1 MAAAPV
7 AELSVPS
14 YPVHT
19 IEAAPA
25 ASRPLLKEAQAAY
38 GAVPNLLAV
47 LSSAPPVLEA
57 YLTLQKLFAASS
69 LSAVEQQVV
78 LLTVST
84 DNACTYCVA
93 AHTLMAAT
101 QGVDPV
107 VVEAIRSGDSLGDP
121 RLEALRAFTQ
131 AVVNSRGW
139 PPQDVVDGFLAAG
152 YGEAQ
157 VLEVVLG
164 IAFKTLS
171 NYANHLTGTPLDAMF
186 EATQWHPDG
195 GT

>member
-1 MAAAPV
+1 V
-7 AELSVPS
+7 TVPS

-25 ASRPLLKEAQAAY
+25 ASRPLLKQALATY
-38 GAVPNLLAV
+38 GVVPNLLAV

-57 YLTLQKLFAASS
+57 YLTLQKLFATSS

-107 VVEAIRSGDSLGDP
+107 VLEAIRSSTSLGDP

-131 AVVNSRGW
+131 AVVSGRGW
-139 PPQDVVDGFLAAG
+139 PPQDVLDGFLAAG

-186 EATQWHPDG
+186 ETTRWSAGDG
-195 GT
+195 VADD

>member
-1 MAAAPV
+1 V
-7 AELSVPS
+7 TVPS

-25 ASRPLLKEAQAAY
+25 ASRPLLEQAQAAY
-38 GAVPNLLAV
+38 GVVPNLLAV

-69 LSAVEQQVV
+69 LSSVEQQVV

-93 AHTLMAAT
+93 AHTLMAGT

-107 VVEAIRSGDSLGDP
+107 VLEAIRSSNSLGDP

-131 AVVNSRGW
+131 AVVSSRGW
-139 PPQDVVDGFLAAG
+139 PPQDVLDGFLDAG
-152 YGEAQ
+152 YGEVQ

-164 IAFKTLS
+164 VAFKTLS
-171 NYANHLTGTPLDAMF
+171 NYTNHLTGTPLDPMF
-186 EATQWHPDG
+186 EATRWSAGDG
-195 GT
+195 VADD

>member
-1 MAAAPV
+1 M
-7 AELSVPS
+7 PS

-25 ASRPLLKEAQAAY
+25 ASRPLLEQARATY
-38 GAVPNLLAV
+38 GLVPNLLAV

-69 LSAVEQQVV
+69 LSSVEQQVV

-84 DNACTYCVA
+84 DNVCTYCVA
-93 AHTLMAAT
+93 AHTLMAGT
-101 QGVDPV
+101 QGVDPAV
-107 VVEAIRSGDSLGDP
+107 LEAIRASGSLEDP

-131 AVVNSRGW
+131 AVVQSRGW
-139 PPQDVVDGFLAAG
+139 PSQDVQEGFLAAG
-152 YGEAQ
+152 YGEVQ

-164 IAFKTLS
+164 VAFKTLS
-171 NYANHLTGTPLDAMF
+171 NYANHLTGTPLDPMF
-186 EATQWHPDG
+186 EATRWSAGDG
-195 GT
+195 VADG